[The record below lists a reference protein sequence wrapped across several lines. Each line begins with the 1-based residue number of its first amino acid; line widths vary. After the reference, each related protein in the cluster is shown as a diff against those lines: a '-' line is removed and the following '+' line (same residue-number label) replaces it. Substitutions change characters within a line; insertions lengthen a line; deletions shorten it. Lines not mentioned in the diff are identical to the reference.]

1 MLIIMDNSPDTLN
14 HKLAETPQPGENL
27 QSTQDWQRIS
37 PIAIIYFLAKFLV
50 AFLSNIVVF
59 LPALYLSYDNI
70 IAHPHLWLPIGL
82 SIIAFIGL
90 STFLSFYFF
99 QYRLYQDHIEI
110 RSGVI
115 SKTYVNLPFA
125 KIQNVKLEQPIY
137 YRPFGFTCLQ
147 LDTAGSAKQEAKV
160 VALKIQFA
168 EQLKKEILAQHKI
181 ASSAALDQ
189 ESDTTSVSTKDEQ
202 SSEVILNTRSISDL
216 IIHGLTNNRIWI
228 FLGGLAPFFDD
239 FGRYIVEF
247 FDGLGIDLEKILTFA
262 DKPMWQIGLY
272 AVTLTF
278 IILLPFTLFSIAG
291 SIITFYNY
299 TLSKVGDRYIR
310 RSGLLTKYEVI
321 MRLSRLQMVVRQQD
335 WLDVLLKRINLKFEQ
350 SNSALNQYQASAQN
364 SRIIVPSI
372 NPSECSALIDDV
384 YPENKMMKVNYQSI
398 SKRFLLRNLGYII
411 TPIFVLLSTF
421 FIIDDKANLLM
432 AIIPAYLFISLLIY
446 MRWLRWGYAKDD
458 NFIYVRKGY
467 FGVDY
472 YCFPIFKTQQ
482 VQFKQSWFQKRHN
495 LSSVRIV
502 LAAGAQDI
510 PFIKQALAYRLLD
523 TAIYQVESSRKSW
536 M

>member
-1 MLIIMDNSPDTLN
+1 MDNSPETLN
-14 HKLAETPQPGENL
+14 NDLKEIAQPIEAL
-27 QSTQDWQRIS
+27 QNTKDWQRIS
-37 PIAIIYFLAKFLV
+37 PIAIIYFLAKFV
-50 AFLSNIVVF
+50 VGFLSNIVVF
-59 LPALYLSYDNI
+59 LPALYLSYDNV
-70 IAHPHLWLPIGL
+70 IAHPHLWLPIGSGIL
-82 SIIAFIGL
+82 ALIGL

-160 VALKIQFA
+160 VALKVEFA

-181 ASSAALDQ
+181 ASLAVLD
-189 ESDTTSVSTKDEQ
+189 EKNDILNDSTSDEKVT
-202 SSEVILNTRSISDL
+202 EVILNTRSISDL

-239 FGRYIVEF
+239 FGRYIVDF
-247 FDGLGIDLEKILTFA
+247 FNELGIDLEKFLTFA

-335 WLDVLLKRINLKFEQ
+335 WLDVILKRINLKFEQ
-350 SNSALNQYQASAQN
+350 SSSALNQYQASAEN

-372 NPSECSALIDDV
+372 NPTECLALIDDV
-384 YPENKMMKVNYQSI
+384 YPENKMMDVNYQSI
-398 SKRFLLRNLGYII
+398 SKRFLLRNLGYIL
-411 TPIFVLLSTF
+411 TPIFVLLSIF
-421 FIIDDKANLLM
+421 FVIDDKANLLL
-432 AIIPAYLFISLLIY
+432 AITPAYIFVSLLIY

-458 NFIYVRKGY
+458 NFIYIRKGY
-467 FGVDY
+467 LGVDY
-472 YCFPIFKTQQ
+472 YCFPIYKSQQ
-482 VQFKQSWFQKRHN
+482 VQFKQSWFQKRHQ
-495 LSSVRIV
+495 LSSVKIV

-510 PFIKQALAYRLLD
+510 PFIKQALAYQLLD
-523 TAIYQVESSRKSW
+523 IVIHQVESSRRSW

>member
-1 MLIIMDNSPDTLN
+1 MLIIMDNSPDALN
-14 HKLAETPQPGENL
+14 HNLADTHQPDDTL
-27 QSTQDWQRIS
+27 QSTQEWQRIS

-50 AFLSNIVVF
+50 GFLSNIVVF

-82 SIIAFIGL
+82 SIISLIGL

-125 KIQNVKLEQPIY
+125 KIQNVKLEEPIY

-160 VALKIQFA
+160 VALKVEFA

-181 ASSAALDQ
+181 ASSAELDN
-189 ESDTTSVSTKDEQ
+189 EINTSSGSTTDVNN
-202 SSEVILNTRSISDL
+202 SEVILNTRSISDL

-247 FDGLGIDLEKILTFA
+247 FDGLGIDLEKFLTFA
-262 DKPMWQIGLY
+262 DNPMWQIGLY

-299 TLSKVGDRYIR
+299 TLSKIGDRYIR

-321 MRLSRLQMVVRQQD
+321 MRLSRLQMVIRQQD

-350 SNSALNQYQASAQN
+350 SNSALNQYQANTEN

-372 NPSECSALIDDV
+372 NPSECLALIDDV
-384 YPENKMMKVNYQSI
+384 YPENTMMTIDYQSI
-398 SKRFLLRNLGYII
+398 SKRFLLRNLGYIL
-411 TPIFVLLSTF
+411 TPIFMLFSIF
-421 FIIDDKANLLM
+421 FIIDDKTNLLM
-432 AIIPAYLFISLLIY
+432 AIIPAYLFFSLLIY

-458 NFIYVRKGY
+458 NFIYIRKGY

-482 VQFKQSWFQKRHN
+482 VQFKQSWFQKRHK

-510 PFIKQALAYRLLD
+510 PFIKQAVAYTLLD

>member
-1 MLIIMDNSPDTLN
+1 MD
-14 HKLAETPQPGENL
+14 KLTEALGNNLEETT
-27 QSTQDWQRIS
+27 QSTEALKSTKDWQRIS
-37 PIAIIYFLAKFLV
+37 PIAIIYFLAKFV
-50 AFLSNIVVF
+50 VGFLSNIVVF
-59 LPALYLSYDNI
+59 LPVLYLSYDNFS
-70 IAHPHLWLPIGL
+70 ANPHLWLPIGL
-82 SIIAFIGL
+82 SIISLIGL

-160 VALKIQFA
+160 VALKIEFA
-168 EQLKKEILAQHKI
+168 EQLKIEILAQHKI
-181 ASSAALDQ
+181 ASSAAFN
-189 ESDTTSVSTKDEQ
+189 EKTDTTDDSNADEKN
-202 SSEVILNTRSISDL
+202 SEVILNTRSISDL

-239 FGRYIVEF
+239 FGRYIVDF
-247 FDGLGIDLEKILTFA
+247 FGGLGIDIEKFLTFA

-299 TLSKVGDRYIR
+299 TLSKVDDRYIR

-335 WLDVLLKRINLKFEQ
+335 WLDVILKRINLKFEQ
-350 SNSALNQYQASAQN
+350 SNSALNQHQASAEN

-372 NPSECSALIDDV
+372 NPSECLSLINDV
-384 YPENKMMKVNYQSI
+384 YPDNKMMNVNYQRI
-398 SKRFLLRNLGYII
+398 SKRFLLRNFGYIL
-411 TPIFVLLSTF
+411 TPIFALL
-421 FIIDDKANLLM
+421 IISLIISDKASLLM
-432 AIIPAYLFISLLIY
+432 AVIPTYLFISLLIY
-446 MRWLRWGYAKDD
+446 MRWLRWGYAKDE
-458 NFIYVRKGY
+458 NFIYIRKGY

-482 VQFKQSWFQKRHN
+482 VQFKQSWFQKRHQ

-502 LAAGAQDI
+502 LAAGVQDI
-510 PFIKQALAYRLLD
+510 PFIKQTLAYRLLD
-523 TAIYQVESSRKSW
+523 TALYQVESSRKSW